1 MNTIIIDQFSKLV
14 KHIKY
19 SPDKSTS
26 NKFRLKQTIKI
37 LEILKKYDKKITSGE
52 QLKDIKGIGKG
63 TIDRINEILDK
74 GYLSEI
80 VEDQENYKA
89 YEELEQI
96 FGIGKAYAKV
106 LVEKHKIKSIKQLKD
121 AIKQNKITVPH
132 HVSLGLKYNNAIK
145 QMIPREELDQIN
157 KYLKSIVG
165 NYTFEICGSYR
176 RGKSMSSDI
185 DILLTSKTNVLK
197 EFVNK
202 LKSNNFIIED
212 LDENF
217 EVKYMGF
224 AKLLNIRRIDIMYVP
239 TESYPTALLHYT
251 GSGLFNQKIREV
263 AKELG
268 YMLNQ
273 YGLYTLNKNGDKDK
287 RIIVKDEKDIFN
299 KLGMEYL
306 EPSLRN

>member
-1 MNTIIIDQFSKLV
+1 MNTTIIDQFSKLV

-96 FGIGKAYAKV
+96 FGIGKSYAKV

-251 GSGLFNQKIREV
+251 GSGSFNQKIREV

-306 EPSLRN
+306 EPNLRN